1 MMPVSDG
8 WLIHDCPFLL
18 SLSYTRRQMQKVAI
32 QVATEAMAA
41 ENAEEK
47 DVRMRRPFPSTQLA
61 TLSGD
66 CLRPT
71 ARHAKIAVT

>member
-1 MMPVSDG
+1 
-8 WLIHDCPFLL
+8 
-18 SLSYTRRQMQKVAI
+18 MQKVAI